1 MNSKRLL
8 WPFFQDVRATQQ
20 DLSDPHELVLLFY
33 GDGKTVTPLCYC
45 LQEEHAF
52 FLILTRE
59 KAQMVPIK
67 NISDNVNHIMVTRL
81 REVYSVL
88 GWLPEGYHDP
98 EAAQRVVTKFSAN
111 VTIELWLSCNV
122 FFQK

>member
-1 MNSKRLL
+1 M

-20 DLSDPHELVLLFY
+20 DLSDPDELVLLFY

-45 LQEEHAF
+45 LQEEHALF
-52 FLILTRE
+52 FSLLRKK

-67 NISDNVNHIMVTRL
+67 NLSDNVSHIIVTRL

-88 GWLPEGYHDP
+88 G
-98 EAAQRVVTKFSAN
+98 
-111 VTIELWLSCNV
+111 
-122 FFQK
+122 